1 MPSIFADLR
10 YALRQLRRAPVFA
23 LTAVLTLALGLG
35 ANTAIFSLLDQAL
48 LRSLPVSD
56 PAQLVVLKGTGSA
69 WEGHTG
75 NHGGGEEAYFSY
87 PMYRDLRDHRDYR
100 DHGQALAGLIATAPA
115 EVGLARGG
123 VSTLGRAELVSGN
136 YFSVL
141 GVQAALGRL
150 LTQSDDLQPNAN
162 PVAVLSFDYWKNH
175 LGADPKVVG
184 TTVSINGH
192 PFQVLGV
199 AGPRFRSAIWGETPD
214 VFTPM
219 SMLDEIVPGK
229 GGRLTDHTDRW
240 LNIVGRLQPGE
251 TRAHAEVAL
260 APLWHALRAEE
271 LKALG
276 RRSKQF
282 TDDFLTNSRLQV
294 QPGARGFSYD
304 RADYQEPLLAVMAMA
319 LLVLLMAAVNVA
331 SLLMVRSA
339 GRLREF
345 SLRYALGAGG
355 GRIAQ
360 QLLLEGLL
368 IGAAGGFAGMLLA
381 PAVTQALVHQLAG
394 DESYVAFSAAIDAR
408 VLVFN
413 FAIALAVSVL
423 FSLAPLLQLRRPD
436 LTATMR
442 QHSATATGS
451 LLSFRRVVVCL
462 QIGLSVLLLAGASL
476 FVRTMQ
482 KLHSV
487 DVGFTTAHLVT
498 FGINP
503 RLAGY
508 APASI
513 PALHQQVLDRLAALP
528 GVQAVAATDDPLLAD
543 RGQSGNVTVAG
554 HTDSPGEDFSVEE
567 SSVNP
572 DYFSAMQVPLL
583 AGRLFGEGDTA
594 DHPHVVIVNEAFAKH
609 FCGSVPGCIGRRAA
623 KGAGNTLKLDLEIV
637 GVVRDTKHEDVQSA
651 VDPTLFQPL
660 KQASDPA
667 ILFLYVRTFAEPAQ
681 ALSMVRRAMQQLD
694 PSLALTSLRTMDAQV
709 DDSLSSE
716 RMVALLAL
724 AFGALATVLA
734 GVGIY
739 GVLAYSTAQR
749 TRELGIRIAL
759 GSSRGAIARILL
771 TDVLRLA
778 GIGIAAALPVAFALG
793 HLLRSQ
799 LFGISPTDPLS
810 LALAVLLVAAV
821 ALSAALIPAR
831 RAASV
836 DPMEALRT
844 E

>member
-10 YALRQLRRAPVFA
+10 YALRQLRNAPVFA

-48 LRSLPVSD
+48 LRSLPVRD
-56 PAQLVVLKGTGSA
+56 PAQLVVLKGTGSV
-69 WEGHTG
+69 WEGHTS
-75 NHGGGEEAYFSY
+75 NHGGGEDAYFSY
-87 PMYRDLRDHRDYR
+87 PMYRDLRDRN
-100 DHGQALAGLIATAPA
+100 QALAGLIATAPA
-115 EVGLARGG
+115 DVGLARNG
-123 VSTLGRAELVSGN
+123 VSQLGRAELVSGN
-136 YFSVL
+136 YFFVL
-141 GVQAALGRL
+141 GVQPALGRL
-150 LTQSDDLQPNAN
+150 LTQTDDLQPNAN
-162 PVAVLSFDYWKNH
+162 PVAVLSFDYWRNH

-184 TTVSINGH
+184 TTVSINGQ
-192 PFQVLGV
+192 PFQILGV

-229 GGRLTDHTDRW
+229 GARLTDHTDRW

-276 RRSKQF
+276 TRSKQF

-294 QPGARGFSYD
+294 LPGARGFSYD
-304 RADYQEPLLAVMAMA
+304 RADYEEPLLAVMAMA
-319 LLVLLMAAVNVA
+319 LLVLLMATVNVA

-355 GRIAQ
+355 ARIAQ

-368 IGAAGGFAGMLLA
+368 IGAAGGVSGMLLA
-381 PAVTQALVHQLAG
+381 PAVTRALVHQLAG
-394 DESYVAFSAAIDAR
+394 GESYVAFSAAIDAR
-408 VLVFN
+408 VLAFN
-413 FAIALAVSVL
+413 FAVALAVSVL

-442 QHSATATGS
+442 QHSATSSGA
-451 LLSFRRVVVCL
+451 LLSFRRAVVCL
-462 QIGLSVLLLAGASL
+462 QIGLSVLLLAGAGL

-482 KLHSV
+482 KLQSV

-503 RLAGY
+503 KLSGY
-508 APASI
+508 APAAV
-513 PALHQQVLDRLAALP
+513 PALHQRVIDRLAALP
-528 GVQAVAATDDPLLAD
+528 GVQAVAATDDPLLASN
-543 RGQSGNVTVAG
+543 GQSGNVTVAG
-554 HTDSPGEDFSVEE
+554 HTNPPGEDFSVEE
-567 SSVNP
+567 SNVNP
-572 DYFSAMQVPLL
+572 EYFSAMQVPLL
-583 AGRLFGEGDTA
+583 AGRFFGERDTA
-594 DHPHVVIVNEAFAKH
+594 DHPHVAIVNESFAKH
-609 FCGSVPGCIGRRAA
+609 FCGSVRGCIGRRAA
-623 KGAGNTLKLDLEIV
+623 KGAGNTLKLDLEII

-651 VDPTLFQPL
+651 VDPTLFEPL
-660 KQASDPA
+660 KQAANPA
-667 ILFLYVRTFAEPAQ
+667 ILFLYVRTFADPAQ
-681 ALSMVRRAMQQLD
+681 TLSTVRRAMQQLD
-694 PSLALTSLRTMDAQV
+694 PSLALTSLRTMDAQI

-716 RMVALLAL
+716 RMVALLAV
-724 AFGALATVLA
+724 AFGVLATLLA

-771 TDVLRLA
+771 GDVLRLA
-778 GIGIAAALPVAFALG
+778 GIGVAAALPVAFALG
-793 HLLRSQ
+793 RLLRSQ
-799 LFGISPTDPLS
+799 LFGISAADPLS
-810 LALAVLLVAAV
+810 LALAVVLVAAV
-821 ALSAALIPAR
+821 ALAAALIPAR
-831 RAASV
+831 RAAST
-836 DPMEALRT
+836 DPIEALRT

>member
-48 LRSLPVSD
+48 LRSLPVRD
-56 PAQLVVLKGTGSA
+56 PAQLVVLKGTGSV
-69 WEGHTG
+69 WEGHTS
-75 NHGGGEEAYFSY
+75 NHGGGEDAYFSY
-87 PMYRDLRDHRDYR
+87 PMYRDLRDRN
-100 DHGQALAGLIATAPA
+100 QALAGLIATAPA
-115 EVGLARGG
+115 DVGLARNG
-123 VSTLGRAELVSGN
+123 VSRLGRAELVSGN

-141 GVQAALGRL
+141 GVQPALGRL
-150 LTQSDDLQPNAN
+150 LTQTDDLQPNAN
-162 PVAVLSFDYWKNH
+162 PVAVLSFDYWRNH

-184 TTVSINGH
+184 TTVSINGQ
-192 PFQVLGV
+192 PFQILGV

-229 GGRLTDHTDRW
+229 GARLTDHTDRW

-276 RRSKQF
+276 TRSKQF

-294 QPGARGFSYD
+294 LPGARGFSYD
-304 RADYQEPLLAVMAMA
+304 RADYEEPLLAVMAMA
-319 LLVLLMAAVNVA
+319 LLVLLMATVNVA

-355 GRIAQ
+355 ARIAQ

-368 IGAAGGFAGMLLA
+368 IGAAGGFAGILLA
-381 PAVTQALVHQLAG
+381 PAVTRALVHQLAG

-436 LTATMR
+436 LTSTMR
-442 QHSATATGS
+442 QHSATSTGA
-451 LLSFRRVVVCL
+451 LLSFRRAVVCL

-503 RLAGY
+503 KLSGY
-508 APASI
+508 APAAV
-513 PALHQQVLDRLAALP
+513 PALHQRVIERLAALP
-528 GVQAVAATDDPLLAD
+528 GVQAVGATDDPLLAHS
-543 RGQSGNVTVAG
+543 GQGGNVTVVG
-554 HTDSPGEDFSVEE
+554 HTDPPGDDFSVEE

-572 DYFSAMQVPLL
+572 EYFSAMQVPLL
-583 AGRLFGEGDTA
+583 AGRFFDDGDTV
-594 DHPHVVIVNEAFAKH
+594 DHPHVAIVNEAFAKH
-609 FCGSVPGCIGRRAA
+609 FCGGIRGCIGRR
-623 KGAGNTLKLDLEIV
+623 GAHGGGNHLKLDLEIV
-637 GVVRDTKHEDVQSA
+637 GVVRDTRHEDVKSA
-651 VDPTLFQPL
+651 VDPTLFEPL
-660 KQASDPA
+660 KQASNPA
-667 ILFLYVRTFAEPAQ
+667 ILFLYVRTFADPAQ
-681 ALSMVRRAMQQLD
+681 ALSTVRRAMQQLD
-694 PSLALTSLRTMDAQV
+694 PSLALTSLRTMDAQI

-716 RMVALLAL
+716 RMVALLAVD
-724 AFGALATVLA
+724 FGVLATLLA

-771 TDVLRLA
+771 GDVLRLA
-778 GIGIAAALPVAFALG
+778 GIGVAAALPVAFALG
-793 HLLRSQ
+793 RLLRSQ
-799 LFGISPTDPLS
+799 LFGISPADPLS
-810 LALAVLLVAAV
+810 LAIAVVLVAAV
-821 ALSAALIPAR
+821 ALAAALVPAR
-831 RAASV
+831 RAAST
-836 DPMEALRT
+836 DPIEALRT